1 MTEDDLFEILD
12 PVLSTLGAVV
22 TGGDSYQQ
30 PLLDVLR
37 YYTRPVR
44 LSWMPVVGRALSVV
58 AIVRQPVDVGLTDE
72 GYRILLRRLSMAAN
86 DRFPPWKALS
96 IGLTALVLSPEPI
109 QPDDDTAVQKALGRR
124 SRLRAV
130 PLALFRVNLGQE
142 AMAMALAQGPDGL
155 FAEPEAVADA
165 LTTRFR
171 RFVPLLPS

>member
-22 TGGDSYQQ
+22 TGGDSYEQ
-30 PLLDVLR
+30 PPLEVLR

-44 LSWMPVVGRALSVV
+44 LSWIPVVGRALSVV
-58 AIVRQPVDVGLTDE
+58 VVARQPIDVGMTEE
-72 GYRILLRRLSMAAN
+72 GCRTLLRRLSMAVN

-96 IGLTALVLSPEPI
+96 VGLTVLVLSPEPI
-109 QPDDDTAVQKALGRR
+109 QPDDDAAVQKALGSR
-124 SRLRAV
+124 SRMRAV

-142 AMAMALAQGPDGL
+142 ALAMALAQGPDGL

-165 LTTRFR
+165 LTSRCR
-171 RFVPLLPS
+171 RFVPLLPP